1 MENVVNVEQISQTQ
15 NVHILI
21 NKDIMGYNIMKNVQN
36 VEQKSQVVDKIIHME
51 QQQVMKMEHIAKNV
65 QVVHILEQN
74 TVAM

>member
-1 MENVVNVEQISQTQ
+1 MNVEQISQTQ

-36 VEQKSQVVDKIIHME
+36 VEQKSQEVDKTIHME
-51 QQQVMKMEHIAKNV
+51 QQQVMEKEHIAKNV